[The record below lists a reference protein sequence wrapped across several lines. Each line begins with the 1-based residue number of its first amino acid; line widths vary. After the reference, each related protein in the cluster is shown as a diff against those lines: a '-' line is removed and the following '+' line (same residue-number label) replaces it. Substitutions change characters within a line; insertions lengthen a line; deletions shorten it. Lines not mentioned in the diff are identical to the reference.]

1 MDAGGVGNLPSCTNV
16 SRKCQVKRF
25 RYRLNNVLLNLP
37 HALVLWLLWTDPL
50 TITILKTGQA
60 VH

>member
-1 MDAGGVGNLPSCTNV
+1 MPSCTNV
-16 SRKCQVKRF
+16 SRKCLVEHF

-37 HALVLWLLWTDPL
+37 HSLVLWLLWTDPL
-50 TITILKTGQA
+50 TITVLKTGQA

>member
-1 MDAGGVGNLPSCTNV
+1 MPSCTNV
-16 SRKCQVKRF
+16 SRKCLVKHF

-37 HALVLWLLWTDPL
+37 HSLVLWLLWTDSL